1 MIKAPIRWRFS
12 ALGLLAVCIAGA
24 IASVLFP
31 GQAYAQAP
39 YGDIESSR
47 RNSLVR
53 AVESIEPAVASIS
66 VTEIREYVT
75 GSPFIFN
82 DPFFELFMP
91 RRRIRRQLK
100 NFGSGFIADKR
111 GYILTNAHVV
121 KDAYKIVVNL
131 PDGRNF
137 EIEDASK
144 QVWTD
149 ERLDIAVIK
158 LNAKDLPA
166 AGLGDSDE
174 TFIGKWAIALGNPF
188 GLFEE
193 SKPSV
198 SVGVISALGRD
209 FDQRDSGRAIYRDM
223 IQTDASI
230 NPGNSGGPLVNSD
243 GEVIGINTFTITG
256 SRTNTTSIGIGF
268 AIPIN
273 RAKKTLNEV
282 ITHDRIRPT
291 WVGFTPQDLNR
302 LIAQSLNLKSTEGVI
317 VSDVEKSGPSD
328 KAGIKVWDIIVEVN
342 GELIKDVNSVKGIFW
357 EATVGDAYKIKL
369 IRQGEEIET
378 TLKVEELEVSRQVP
392 LLIPPDRFNRR

>member
-223 IQTDASI
+223 VQTDASI

-369 IRQGEEIET
+369 IRQGEEIEA

>member
-1 MIKAPIRWRFS
+1 M
-12 ALGLLAVCIAGA
+12 AGA
-24 IASVLFP
+24 IVSVLFP
-31 GQAYAQAP
+31 GQAYARAP

-47 RNSLVR
+47 RNAIVR
-53 AVESIEPAVASIS
+53 AVESTEPAVVSIS

-75 GSPFIFN
+75 RSPLIFRDPLFEFFI
-82 DPFFELFMP
+82 PP
-91 RRRIRRQLK
+91 RRIRKQLK

-111 GYILTNAHVV
+111 GYVLTNTHVV
-121 KDAYKIVVNL
+121 RDAYKIVVNL

-174 TFIGKWAIALGNPF
+174 TFIGEWAIALGNPF

-243 GEVIGINTFTITG
+243 GEVIGINTFIITG

-342 GELIKDVNSVKGIFW
+342 GKLIKDVNSVKGIFW